1 MDNLTAKEIL
11 SAYRPAGTDAR
22 DPVFRGALD
31 QCRRDPALKT
41 WQQDQQAFDARMSAH
56 LNSLRAPESEKEALL
71 ATLSLSTQPSFWNRA
86 PRLLLPLAAA
96 LLLGVGLLVHRVRTP
111 SFVWEPG
118 ALAVSSLS
126 RDMRPLDYETKDAL
140 SMKAWLAAQGA
151 PVPASLPLLLQEA
164 VVNGCKLFDDGRGNT
179 ISMLCFSIGNEMVH
193 VFVFDENTRHYV
205 NLSAERWQTERGWH
219 LRALP
224 QNGLMLAI
232 ATRGNTDS
240 LNAIW

>member
-1 MDNLTAKEIL
+1 MNITRQDLNLAVREWYDPLFRFAL
-11 SAYRPAGTDAR
+11 S
-22 DPVFRGALD
+22 L
-31 QCRRDPALKT
+31 CRQHD
-41 WQQDQQAFDARMSAH
+41 
-56 LNSLRAPESEKEALL
+56 RAPDLI
-71 ATLSLSTQPSFWNRA
+71 
-86 PRLLLPLAAA
+86 
-96 LLLGVGLLVHRVRTP
+96 
-111 SFVWEPG
+111 WEPG
-118 ALAVSSLS
+118 SLSVSSLS
-126 RDMRPLDYETKDAL
+126 RGSRPLDYEAGDAV

-151 PVPASLPLLLQEA
+151 PVPASLPLILKDA
-164 VVNGCKLFDDGRGNT
+164 VGKGCKLFDDGHGNT
-179 ISMLCFSIGNEMVH
+179 ISMLCFAIGNELVH